1 LDAGGVTA
9 PGAPLTTLVGT
20 AVGATDVCG
29 AATTAVAAGTL
40 INTKLYRDIRVTNIT
55 SAVTQRRQIRPYTYA
70 CAHTLSN

>member
-1 LDAGGVTA
+1 LGAGGVTA

-40 INTKLYRDIRVTNIT
+40 INTKLYTHKSDIHLFILFSVNPIQVIT
-55 SAVTQRRQIRPYTYA
+55 
-70 CAHTLSN
+70 

>member
-40 INTKLYRDIRVTNIT
+40 TNIILYRHIR
-55 SAVTQRRQIRPYTYA
+55 Q
-70 CAHTLSN
+70 